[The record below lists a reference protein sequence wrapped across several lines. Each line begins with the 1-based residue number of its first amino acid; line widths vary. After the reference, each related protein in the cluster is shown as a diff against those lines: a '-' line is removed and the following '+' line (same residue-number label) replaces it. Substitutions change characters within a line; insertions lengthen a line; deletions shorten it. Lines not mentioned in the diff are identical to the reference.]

1 MSYLWDTCVLSEL
14 GRPNRNP
21 DVARYL
27 ASVPT
32 QETWISAIT
41 VGEIEFGIA
50 RLLMG
55 KRRTE
60 LESVMNTM
68 LSELS
73 SRVLPVTADVARVWA
88 GITAQG
94 LNRGS
99 TIQVADGLIAATALH
114 HGLRVVTRNVKD
126 FEPTG
131 VVIINPWANES

>member
-14 GRPNRNP
+14 GKPNRDP

-27 ASVPT
+27 AGLPT

-41 VGEIEFGIA
+41 VGEIVFGIS
-50 RLLMG
+50 RLPMG
-55 KRRTE
+55 KRREE
-60 LESVMNTM
+60 LEAVMNSI

-73 SRVLPVTADVARVWA
+73 SRILPVSADVARVW
-88 GITAQG
+88 GEMTASG
-94 LNRGS
+94 RNRGY
-99 TIQVADGLIAATALH
+99 TIEVADGLIAATAMH

-131 VVIINPWANES
+131 VRIINPWAGES